1 MRLYSLL
8 LHLLLPLVVARLLWR
23 SLRAPAYRQRLSER
37 FGRFQGGPAPGG
49 VWIHAVSVGEVQ
61 AIEPLVRH
69 LRETHPEL
77 AITLTTTTPTGS
89 ERVGTLFGEQVF
101 HVYFPYDLRWCLC
114 PFLQRVRPRLLVM
127 VETEIWPN
135 LLKLCAEEG
144 VTTLLANGRLS
155 ARSARGYARLGRFTR
170 RTFRRIGRVAA
181 QSQADADR
189 FIALGVRASRVAVTG
204 SIKFDQRLPASVQ
217 ERSQV
222 MKRFFGEDRPV
233 WVAAST
239 HEGEEEQLLA
249 AHRRVLEKV
258 PNALLVLVPRHPE
271 RFDRVAALVR
281 REGLSLVRRSEE
293 RTCDAETRVFLGDT
307 MGELP
312 LFIGAAEVA
321 FIGGS
326 LVERGG
332 HNMLEASAQGVPV
345 VFGPHVFNFPAISAL
360 LLEREAAVQ
369 VRDAE
374 ALSEV
379 VSRWLGDASERSR
392 IGENGRRAVEE
403 NRGAIDRLVE
413 MVEKE
418 LPADRQVG

>member
-8 LHLLLPLVVARLLWR
+8 LHLALPFVVARLLWR
-23 SLRAPAYRQRLSER
+23 SLRAPAYRQRLGER
-37 FGRFQGGPAPGG
+37 FGRFKGSPAPGG
-49 VWIHAVSVGEVQ
+49 IWIHAVSVGEVQ

-69 LRETHPEL
+69 LRDAHPNL

-89 ERVGTLFGEQVF
+89 ERVRALFGEGVF
-101 HVYFPYDLRWCLC
+101 HVYFPYDLTWCLR
-114 PFLQRVRPRLLVM
+114 PFLRRIRPRLLVM

-144 VTTLLANGRLS
+144 ITTLLANGRLS
-155 ARSARGYARLGRFTR
+155 IRSAKGYARLGRFTHGV
-170 RTFRRIGRVAA
+170 FRRIGLVAA

-189 FIALGVRASRVAVTG
+189 FIALGVRASRVMITG
-204 SIKFDQRLPASVQ
+204 SIKFDQRLPASAQ

-239 HEGEEEQLLA
+239 HEGEEEQVLA
-249 AHRRVLEKV
+249 AHRQVLKQI

-271 RFDRVAALVR
+271 RFDRVAALAR
-281 REGLSLVRRSEE
+281 REGFSLVRRSDNAPCSG
-293 RTCDAETRVFLGDT
+293 TTQVYLGDT

-312 LFIGAAEVA
+312 LFLGAAEVA

-326 LVERGG
+326 LIERGG

-345 VFGPHVFNFPAISAL
+345 VFGPHVFNFPAISEL

-374 ALSEV
+374 ELSEV

-403 NRGAIDRLVE
+403 NRGALKRLIAIIE
-413 MVEKE
+413 QQLTTEE
-418 LPADRQVG
+418 ESS